1 MAPDYARH
9 GLAEQLQ
16 VTVDRYQPR
25 SMQRQI
31 VIVGR
36 NSLEHPEQP
45 RVRFRVQPVWHERSR
60 FHAFDVPQ
68 VKIFVAAKPEE
79 LSVLIADLGI
89 AATWQVAAAA
99 NEAGRPAM
107 LESAVADA
115 RQQTHLETANVP
127 SQDQLQTK
135 LDVSVQYRL
144 IGSMAPTVLEE
155 TGNAAKAVEVHLKPK
170 LRSLL
175 REQGKSI
182 KRAEDFFKE
191 ETQNMLQT
199 GLTDGLREYLA
210 PKGIEVSAVLI
221 RDIALPPFIVQ
232 AIEKKKEREQAVEQ
246 ERAELERVRT
256 QLQQQVARA
265 EAQREAADQEA
276 ARKRI
281 LADATAYE
289 ITQINNAIAKNPAY
303 IQLQSLE
310 ALKAISKDPASKIYF
325 MDGSSPSPLPLMHL
339 GDSMRSQ

>member
-1 MAPDYARH
+1 MSNPIVRKGAP
-9 GLAEQLQ
+9 L
-16 VTVDRYQPR
+16 T
-25 SMQRQI
+25 
-31 VIVGR
+31 
-36 NSLEHPEQP
+36 
-45 RVRFRVQPVWHERSR
+45 
-60 FHAFDVPQ
+60 
-68 VKIFVAAKPEE
+68 IFII
-79 LSVLIADLGI
+79 VLILI
-89 AATWQVAAAA
+89 AMNFYKTVAPGHVGVATLFGKVQQKEYAQGLHIPVNPLYRWTTY
-99 NEAGRPAM
+99 
-107 LESAVADA
+107 DA

-135 LDVSVQYRL
+135 LDVSVQYRI
-144 IGSMAPTVLEE
+144 IGSMAPTILQE
-155 TGNAAKAVEVHLKPK
+155 TGDARKAVEVHLKPK

-191 ETQNMLQT
+191 ETQEALQVS
-199 GLTDGLREYLA
+199 LTDGLRDYLA

-221 RDIALPPFIVQ
+221 RDISLPPFIVQ

-265 EAQREAADQEA
+265 EAGRQAAESEAI
-276 ARKRI
+276 RKRT

-289 ITQINNAIAKNPAY
+289 IIKINEAIGNNPAY
-303 IQLQSLE
+303 IKLQSLE

-325 MDGSSPSPLPLMHL
+325 MDGSSTSPLPLLHM
-339 GDSMRSQ
+339 GDEQGKR

>member
-1 MAPDYARH
+1 MANPIVKKGAP
-9 GLAEQLQ
+9 LTI
-16 VTVDRYQPR
+16 V
-25 SMQRQI
+25 
-31 VIVGR
+31 VIV
-36 NSLEHPEQP
+36 L
-45 RVRFRVQPVWHERSR
+45 
-60 FHAFDVPQ
+60 
-68 VKIFVAAKPEE
+68 I
-79 LSVLIADLGI
+79 LIAMNFYKTIPPGQVGV
-89 AATWQVAAAA
+89 ATLFGNVQQ
-99 NEAGRPAM
+99 NEYSQGLHVPVNPLYRWS
-107 LESAVADA
+107 LFDA

-135 LDVSVQYRL
+135 LDVSVQYR
-144 IGSMAPTVLEE
+144 IVGSMAPSILEE
-155 TGNAAKAVEVHLKPK
+155 TGDAAKAVEVHLKPK

-182 KRAEDFFKE
+182 KRAEDFFRE
-191 ETQNMLQT
+191 ETQEALQT
-199 GLTDGLREYLA
+199 SLTDGLREYLE

-221 RDIALPPFIVQ
+221 RDISLPPFIVQ

-265 EAQREAADQEA
+265 EAGREAATQEA
-276 ARKRI
+276 ARKKI

-289 ITQINNAIAKNPAY
+289 ITEINKAISNNPAY

-325 MDGSSPSPLPLMHL
+325 MDGSSPSPLPLLHL
-339 GDSMRSQ
+339 GDPQGKQ